1 MSSTDGNGWLNLN
14 QMSSGSA
21 LKRPSDGWHDDLQEK
36 LHFPAKRQR
45 RAAAEGLCQW
55 KKNGGGIFDFGS
67 RILNRCLLL
76 LTKNLNHLPHSPT
89 GGDTKCGTCDVLVC
103 RTSFD
108 VDGHRTDTGGSL
120 FVEQKKI
127 NYNNVFVYKRMRVK
141 FDASLHSPLICIT
154 NSWVCNPPKKIKF
167 TDLHLNLFKLKINF
181 MTLVAGPHSSQRV
194 IMAALNI

>member
-55 KKNGGGIFDFGS
+55 KKKWRRNLWFRIQNTKQVSSSPDKELESFAAQSDGGGTQNAERVTFWSVVHLLTLMDTAPTQVAPS
-67 RILNRCLLL
+67 LLNR
-76 LTKNLNHLPHSPT
+76 
-89 GGDTKCGTCDVLVC
+89 
-103 RTSFD
+103 
-108 VDGHRTDTGGSL
+108 
-120 FVEQKKI
+120 KK

-154 NSWVCNPPKKIKF
+154 NSWNCNPPPPKI
-167 TDLHLNLFKLKINF
+167 
-181 MTLVAGPHSSQRV
+181 
-194 IMAALNI
+194 

>member
-55 KKNGGGIFDFGS
+55 KKKWRRNLWFRFQ
-67 RILNRCLLL
+67 N
-76 LTKNLNHLPHSPT
+76 TKQVSSSPDKELESFAAQSD

-154 NSWVCNPPKKIKF
+154 NSWNCNPPPKK
-167 TDLHLNLFKLKINF
+167 N
-181 MTLVAGPHSSQRV
+181 
-194 IMAALNI
+194 